1 MPQMAPIGW
10 LSLFIIFSI
19 AFMIFN
25 MMNYYSY
32 NPHMPKSN
40 LINKDNLTTSL
51 NWKW

>member
-19 AFMIFN
+19 TFMIFN
-25 MMNYYSY
+25 MMNYFIYS
-32 NPHMPKSN
+32 PILPKSN
-40 LINKDNLTTSL
+40 MSNKMYLIHSI